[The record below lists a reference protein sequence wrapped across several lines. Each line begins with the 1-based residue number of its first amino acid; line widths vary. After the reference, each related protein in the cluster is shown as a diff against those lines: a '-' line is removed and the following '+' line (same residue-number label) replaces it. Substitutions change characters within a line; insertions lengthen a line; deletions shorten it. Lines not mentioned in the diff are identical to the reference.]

1 MRRKVENPRVI
12 LLDCPLEY
20 KKGESQ
26 TNVEFT
32 KDTDFTATLEEERKE
47 VKALCDQLIA
57 LKPDVVVTEKAQQ
70 PIFDVP
76 GEYMITTYDVVQGI
90 DFVMPVNQVTLRTD
104 FVAETYN
111 LTLSGFADACKDVMT
126 FAQAHQRF
134 RQTNAYLFPDNRR
147 CYLRLSD
154 QAKSTNNQM
163 YAPGKWKRWVMAQ
176 RK

>member
-1 MRRKVENPRVI
+1 MKCKI
-12 LLDCPLEY
+12 LLSALTLIFSVSLCAFA
-20 KKGESQ
+20 GG
-26 TNVEFT
+26 TVEQPPT
-32 KDTDFTATLEEERKE
+32 YG
-47 VKALCDQLIA
+47 
-57 LKPDVVVTEKAQQ
+57 DVVVTEKAQQ

-76 GEYMITTYDVVQGI
+76 GEYMITTYDVVQGV

-134 RQTNAYLFPDNRR
+134 RQTNTYLFPDNRR

-154 QAKSTNNQM
+154 QAKSTDNQM

>member
-1 MRRKVENPRVI
+1 MKCKI
-12 LLDCPLEY
+12 LLSALALIFSVSLCAFAD
-20 KKGESQ
+20 G
-26 TNVEFT
+26 TVEQPPT
-32 KDTDFTATLEEERKE
+32 YG
-47 VKALCDQLIA
+47 
-57 LKPDVVVTEKAQQ
+57 DVVVIEKAQQ

-76 GEYMITTYDVVQGI
+76 GEYMITTYDVVQGV

-134 RQTNAYLFPDNRR
+134 RQTSTYLFPDNRR

-154 QAKSTNNQM
+154 QAKSTDNQM

>member
-1 MRRKVENPRVI
+1 MKSKIILSALALIFSVSLCAFAGGTVEQP
-12 LLDCPLEY
+12 PTY
-20 KKGESQ
+20 G
-26 TNVEFT
+26 
-32 KDTDFTATLEEERKE
+32 
-47 VKALCDQLIA
+47 
-57 LKPDVVVTEKAQQ
+57 DVVVTEKAQQ
-70 PIFDVP
+70 PIFDV
-76 GEYMITTYDVVQGI
+76 VQGV

-134 RQTNAYLFPDNRR
+134 RQANTYLFPDNRR

-154 QAKSTNNQM
+154 QAKSTDNQM

>member
-1 MRRKVENPRVI
+1 MKCKI
-12 LLDCPLEY
+12 LLSALALIFSVSLCAFAD
-20 KKGESQ
+20 G
-26 TNVEFT
+26 TVEQPPT
-32 KDTDFTATLEEERKE
+32 YG
-47 VKALCDQLIA
+47 
-57 LKPDVVVTEKAQQ
+57 DVVVIEKAQQ

-76 GEYMITTYDVVQGI
+76 GEYMITTYDVVQGV

-134 RQTNAYLFPDNRR
+134 RQTNTYLFSDNRR

-154 QAKSTNNQM
+154 QAKSTDNQM